1 MLNLDNA
8 RDAVE
13 VVSQIK
19 SLDLVN
25 AEADAANVV
34 VAQPG
39 WATATV
45 TFTVK
50 PKAAPG
56 NSP

>member
-1 MLNLDNA
+1 M
-8 RDAVE
+8 
-13 VVSQIK
+13 VSQIK